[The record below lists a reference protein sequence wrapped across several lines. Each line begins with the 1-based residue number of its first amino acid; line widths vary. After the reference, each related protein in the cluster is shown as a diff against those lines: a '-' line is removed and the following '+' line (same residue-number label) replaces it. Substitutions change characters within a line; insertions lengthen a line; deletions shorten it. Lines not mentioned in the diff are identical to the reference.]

1 MRLETRRWRWD
12 GPWRACTSARVMSD
26 GPSPPVM
33 AWRATSAASTGLA
46 RSPASPSSLSGHRQW
61 RRARDSIT
69 RMWTSLGSS
78 EHPRA
83 EVPGSPLGRSYARVV
98 LISPCSIAFEFT
110 LFSRLAYIYG
120 EGAVRQASAK
130 RTLRRTP
137 PQQSARAET
146 LMKLLL
152 ASLLGCVYHYAET
165 DPVIQRR
172 RRTPGQDYGAAPET
186 LAGTRVDCPRRP
198 PP

>member
-1 MRLETRRWRWD
+1 MSKAVENSFCGSASVTRLPAGTILRS
-12 GPWRACTSARVMSD
+12 TSLD
-26 GPSPPVM
+26 
-33 AWRATSAASTGLA
+33 STLQ
-46 RSPASPSSLSGHRQW
+46 QW
-61 RRARDSIT
+61 RLR
-69 RMWTSLGSS
+69 
-78 EHPRA
+78 
-83 EVPGSPLGRSYARVV
+83 
-98 LISPCSIAFEFT
+98 FT
-110 LFSRLAYIYG
+110 LFPRLAYIYG

-152 ASLLGCVYHYAET
+152 ASLLGRVYHYAET
-165 DPVIQRR
+165 DPAIQRR

-198 PP
+198 PH